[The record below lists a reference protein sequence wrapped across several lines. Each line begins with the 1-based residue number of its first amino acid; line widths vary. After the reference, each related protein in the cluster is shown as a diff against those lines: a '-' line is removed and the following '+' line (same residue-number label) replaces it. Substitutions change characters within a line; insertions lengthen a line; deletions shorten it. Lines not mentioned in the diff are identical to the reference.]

1 MDLHLSRIWRA
12 YKVKDHV
19 AQTGGLESQRTFETA
34 VEQFTGMVFFTKQD
48 QFTFYHLSDKTFHM
62 SPKKWSVL
70 ENYIRRHVC
79 VSTQT
84 QRQEQDGQHL
94 ANREAEKNT
103 FKMYLA

>member
-1 MDLHLSRIWRA
+1 M
-12 YKVKDHV
+12 

-84 QRQEQDGQHL
+84 HRDKNKMGNIWQI
-94 ANREAEKNT
+94 EKQ
-103 FKMYLA
+103 KKIRLKCI